1 MSSQPT
7 LEVPNRGL
15 ITLCLMVAT
24 LMQALDSTIAVVSLP
39 YMQGSLSASAEQID
53 WVLTSFVIGAA
64 VMTAPSGWLA
74 SRFGRKNVLMTSL
87 IGFTIASV
95 LCGLSTSLNEIVF
108 VRFLQGLF
116 GSQLVPLSQST
127 MIDIYPEEKRGQA
140 MAIWGLGVMVGPILG
155 PTLGGYLTDFY
166 NWRYVF
172 FVNVPF
178 GVLGTIGIAALM
190 PRRKQRVQMSFDWF
204 GFALLAM
211 ALVGLQ
217 LMLDRGQEKDWFSSP
232 EILIEGVAAV
242 FGFYL
247 FVVHLATTNRQPFLR
262 PALFRD
268 VNISLA
274 MVTMLGVG
282 AIILASSALL
292 APYLQKLADYP
303 VRTAGLVMAPRGFG
317 TMAAMWLA
325 GRLSAKMDPR
335 KLMTFGVVIVCYTL
349 YRMMHWLPD
358 VSIYDVVVT
367 IVLQGFGLGFV
378 FIPLQVVAYATL
390 RPDLRGEGAGM
401 LNLCRNVG
409 SAVGTSITAALL
421 VRSEQTEH
429 SVLSAFASPLNRAL
443 EGGPAVHHY
452 LNPVTHGGAQL
463 LNSMINYQSAIIA
476 YADDYKFLM
485 LTTLPLIILFF
496 IMRRPR
502 RSGGQQQE
510 AAVMD

>member
-1 MSSQPT
+1 MPKQPT
-7 LEVPNRGL
+7 LEVRNRGL

-39 YMQGSLSASAEQID
+39 YMQGSLAANSEQID
-53 WVLTSFVIGAA
+53 WVLTSFVVGAA
-64 VMTAPSGWLA
+64 IMTAPSGWLA

-87 IGFTIASV
+87 IGFTVTSV
-95 LCGLSTSLNEIVF
+95 LCGLSTSLTEIVF

-127 MIDIYPEEKRGQA
+127 LIDIYPVERRGQA

-155 PTLGGYLTDFY
+155 PTLGGYLTDLY
-166 NWRYVF
+166 SWRYVF
-172 FVNVPF
+172 FINVPF
-178 GVLGTIGIAALM
+178 GVLGTLGIATLM
-190 PRRKQRVQMSFDWF
+190 PRRNQRAQMSFDWL
-204 GFALLAM
+204 GFTLLAM

-217 LMLDRGQEKDWFSSP
+217 LLLDRGQEKDWFSSP
-232 EILIEGVAAV
+232 EILIEGVVACV
-242 FGFYL
+242 GFYL
-247 FVVHLATTNRQPFLR
+247 FIVHLLTTGRQPFLQL
-262 PALFRD
+262 ALFRD
-268 VNISLA
+268 INATLA

-292 APYLQKLADYP
+292 APYLQNLANYP

-325 GRLSAKMDPR
+325 GRLSSRLDPR
-335 KLMTFGVVIVCYTL
+335 KLMAFGLVVVCYSL
-349 YRMMHWLPD
+349 YRMMLWLPD
-358 VSIYDVVVT
+358 VSVLDVTTT

-390 RPDLRGEGAGM
+390 RPGLRGEAAGM

-409 SAVGTSITAALL
+409 SAIGTSITAALL
-421 VRSEQTEH
+421 VRNEQIEH

-443 EGGPAVHHY
+443 DDGSAVHRY
-452 LNPVTHGGAQL
+452 LDPVTHGGAAL
-463 LNSMINYQSAIIA
+463 LNQMINYQSAIIA
-476 YADDYKFLM
+476 YADDYKFLTVM
-485 LTTLPLIILFF
+485 TLPLLILFF

-502 RSGGQQQE
+502 QGGGQQE

>member
-1 MSSQPT
+1 MPSQPT

-15 ITLCLMVAT
+15 ITICLMIAT

-39 YMQGSLSASAEQID
+39 YMQGSLAASSEQID

-64 VMTAPSGWLA
+64 IMTAPSGWLA

-95 LCGLSTSLNEIVF
+95 LCGLSTSLTEIVF
-108 VRFLQGLF
+108 VRFVQGLF

-155 PTLGGYLTDFY
+155 PTLGGYLTDLY
-166 NWRYVF
+166 SWRYIF

-178 GVLGTIGIAALM
+178 GVVGTIGIATLM
-190 PRRKQRVQMSFDWF
+190 PRRKQRAKMTFDWL
-204 GFALLAM
+204 GFTLLAM
-211 ALVGLQ
+211 ALIGLQ

-232 EILIEGVAAV
+232 EILTEAVVAGI
-242 FGFYL
+242 GFYL
-247 FVVHLATTNRQPFLR
+247 FIVHLLTTSRQPFLQL
-262 PALFRD
+262 ALFRNI
-268 VNISLA
+268 NISLA

-292 APYLQKLADYP
+292 APYLQDLADYP

-325 GRLSAKMDPR
+325 GRLSSRVDPR
-335 KLMTFGVVIVCYTL
+335 KLMAFGVAVVCYSL
-349 YRMMHWLPD
+349 YRMMNWLPD
-358 VSIYDVVVT
+358 VSVTDVVIT

-378 FIPLQVVAYATL
+378 FVPLQVVAYATL
-390 RPDLRGEGAGM
+390 RPELRGEGAGM

-409 SAVGTSITAALL
+409 SAIGTSITAALL
-421 VRSEQTEH
+421 VRNEQTEH
-429 SVLSAFASPLNRAL
+429 SVLAVFASPLNRAFAS
-443 EGGPAVHHY
+443 PAMHHY
-452 LNPVTHGGAQL
+452 LDPVTHAGAAL
-463 LNSMINYQSAIIA
+463 LNQMINYQAAVVA
-476 YADDYKFLM
+476 YIDDYKFLM
-485 LTTLPLIILFF
+485 VMTLPLLILFF
-496 IMRRPR
+496 IMRRPP
-502 RSGGQQQE
+502 SNGQQHE

>member
-1 MSSQPT
+1 MSSQPL

-15 ITLCLMVAT
+15 ITICLMVAT

-39 YMQGSLSASAEQID
+39 YMQGGLAASSEQID

-87 IGFTIASV
+87 IGFTVTSM
-95 LCGLSTSLNEIVF
+95 LCGLSTSLTEIVAF
-108 VRFLQGLF
+108 RFLQGLF

-166 NWRYVF
+166 NWRYIF
-172 FVNVPF
+172 FVNLPF

-190 PRRKQRVQMSFDWF
+190 PRRTHRPKMTFDWF
-204 GFALLAM
+204 GFGLLAM

-217 LMLDRGQEKDWFSSP
+217 LMLDRGQEKDWLSSP
-232 EILIEGVAAV
+232 EILIEAV
-242 FGFYL
+242 IAGFGFYF
-247 FVVHLATTNRQPFLR
+247 FVVHLVTTSRQPFLQL
-262 PALFRD
+262 ALFRD
-268 VNISLA
+268 VNITSA

-292 APYLQKLADYP
+292 APYLQDLADYP

-325 GRLSAKMDPR
+325 GRLSARVDPR
-335 KLMTFGVVIVCYTL
+335 KLMTFGVAVVSYSL
-349 YRMMHWLPD
+349 YRMMNWLPD
-358 VSIYDVVVT
+358 VAVAEVVTT

-378 FIPLQVVAYATL
+378 FIPLQVAAYATL
-390 RPDLRGEGAGM
+390 RPDLRGEAAGM

-421 VRSEQTEH
+421 VRNEQTEH
-429 SVLSAFASPLNRAL
+429 SVLSQFASPLNRAL
-443 EGGPAVHHY
+443 DGTPAVHRY
-452 LNPVTHGGAQL
+452 LDLLTHGGAAL
-463 LNSMINYQSAIIA
+463 LNHMIDAQSAIIA
-476 YADDYKFLM
+476 YSDDYKFLM
-485 LTTLPLIILFF
+485 LMTLPLLILFF

-502 RSGGQQQE
+502 QSGGPRE

>member
-1 MSSQPT
+1 MPSQPT
-7 LEVPNRGL
+7 LEVANRGL
-15 ITLCLMVAT
+15 ITVCLMVAT

-39 YMQGSLSASAEQID
+39 YMQGSLAASSEQID

-87 IGFTIASV
+87 IGFTVTSV
-95 LCGLSTSLNEIVF
+95 LCGLSTSLTEIVA

-127 MIDIYPEEKRGQA
+127 MLDIYPEEKRGQA

-155 PTLGGYLTDFY
+155 PTLGGYLTDLY
-166 NWRYVF
+166 NWRYIF

-190 PRRKQRVQMSFDWF
+190 PRRKQRAKMNFDWL
-204 GFALLAM
+204 GFSLLAL
-211 ALVGLQ
+211 ALIGLQ
-217 LMLDRGQEKDWFSSP
+217 LMLDRGQEKDWFGSP
-232 EILIEGVAAV
+232 EIMIEAVVAG
-242 FGFYL
+242 FGLYF
-247 FVVHLATTNRQPFLR
+247 FVVHLLTTSRQPFLQL
-262 PALFRD
+262 ALFRD

-282 AIILASSALL
+282 VVILASSALL
-292 APYLQKLADYP
+292 APYLQDLADYP

-325 GRLSAKMDPR
+325 GRLSARVDPR
-335 KLMTFGVVIVCYTL
+335 KLMVFGVIVVAYSL
-349 YRMMHWLPD
+349 YRMMLWLPD
-358 VSIYDVVVT
+358 VAVSEVVVT

-378 FIPLQVVAYATL
+378 FVPLQVVAYATL

-401 LNLCRNVG
+401 LNLCRNLG
-409 SAVGTSITAALL
+409 SAAGTSITAALL
-421 VRSEQTEH
+421 VRNEQIEH
-429 SVLSAFASPLNRAL
+429 SVLSKFSSPLNRAL
-443 EGGPAVHHY
+443 DGGGAVHRY
-452 LNPVTHGGAQL
+452 LDPVTHAGAAL
-463 LNSMINYQSAIIA
+463 LNHMINDQSAIIA
-476 YADDYKFLM
+476 YSDDYKLLM
-485 LTTLPLIILFF
+485 LMTLPLVILFF

-502 RSGGQQQE
+502 RGGGQQE